1 MNSPTNTPSSYHHH
15 AQSNE
20 RQWALHVGEYSPV
33 QFAVQSDAEEA
44 YDIAVG
50 LASESR
56 GVAAGC
62 SVALVSDSGALVAE
76 YVPAS

>member
-1 MNSPTNTPSSYHHH
+1 MSIHYTSCQHHH
-15 AQSNE
+15 HKP

-33 QFAVQSDAEEA
+33 QFALQSDAEEA

-50 LASESR
+50 LASEAR
-56 GVAAGC
+56 GVASGC

-76 YVPAS
+76 YIPS

>member
-1 MNSPTNTPSSYHHH
+1 MNNTSSSPSSYHRL
-15 AQSNE
+15 SNE

-50 LASESR
+50 LASEAR

-76 YVPAS
+76 YIPATTA

>member
-1 MNSPTNTPSSYHHH
+1 MNNTYHH
-15 AQSNE
+15 ARSNE
-20 RQWALHVGEYSPV
+20 RQWALHVGEHSPV
-33 QFAVQSDAEEA
+33 QFAAQSDAEEA

-56 GVAAGC
+56 GVASGC

-76 YVPAS
+76 YTPAHT